1 MIRFMVVKMGGSS
14 EDARDIFQEGLMI
27 MIEKLDNRNFSLT
40 CKFKTLLYCICENLW
55 KMVLKKKQ
63 SAANYFIRNTEPD
76 DEEDISETIDHTLF
90 REIFQSVF
98 DTLDPVGKKM
108 LMLYWEGISPQEI
121 AERLGYSYGYVRK
134 KKCEVQAELVEKV
147 KNHPDY
153 RKIIN
158 SDIISESVVY

>member
-1 MIRFMVVKMGGSS
+1 MENGS
-14 EDARDIFQEGLMI
+14 E
-27 MIEKLDNRNFSLT
+27 
-40 CKFKTLLYCICENLW
+40 
-55 KMVLKKKQ
+55 KKQ